1 MKSKIISFLFIA
13 FISFL
18 HSEAKVKLA
27 TVLSDGMVLQRDKP
41 IKIWGTADAGE
52 RIIIEFRKKQ
62 YETTASLNGK
72 WQTELIAT
80 KAGGPF
86 EMKVNNLLIKDI
98 FVGDVWLCSGQSN
111 MELTAARVMDRFG
124 DEICTDENEMI
135 RYVKT
140 PYGNNVNKP
149 QDDISPMH
157 WVSLNR
163 KTAPSFSALAYFFAK
178 EMWEETKVPIGII
191 NSSWGGSSIEAW
203 MSEDAL
209 QNFSEQL
216 RERDIYKSDEY
227 RKLCNQASSLISKFW
242 SESLYQGDKGLND
255 SIRWYSPE
263 YVDSNWQEVN
273 VFSTS
278 LGTINNHPIRGSHWF
293 RQEVM
298 LTSEQAVQP
307 AVLRLGCLIDADSV
321 YVNGIFVGTTA
332 YQYPPRIYP
341 IPSSVLK
348 VGKNQITIRLIS
360 SERPAFIN
368 DKPYCL
374 AWKNDTI
381 HLSAIWKYRTG
392 CEMPPKA
399 PSISFQNVPTGMY
412 NSMINPLRKLSFK
425 GVLWYQGES
434 NTGRPDKYEALLTS
448 MIKDW
453 RDKLE
458 NKDLPFFIVQLAN
471 FMQTHS
477 QPINSNW
484 AALREAQ
491 RKVTLK
497 VPNTALAVAI
507 DLGEWNDI
515 HPLNK
520 KDLAKRIALLA
531 KKMVYGHKNIVY
543 NGPIC
548 SSMSVEGT
556 KVILSFKTGTND
568 LLQVSELKGF
578 AIAGDNGHFYWAKA
592 QIIDGNKVLVWS
604 DKVPR
609 PIKVRYAWDDN
620 PKDANLKNKL
630 GLPASP
636 FEMEKQT
643 RTLP

>member
-1 MKSKIISFLFIA
+1 MKKLLGLISFLLVLA
-13 FISFL
+13 GSV
-18 HSEAKVKLA
+18 SAKV
-27 TVLSDGMVLQRDKP
+27 VLPAIFSDNMVLQQNAQVNL
-41 IKIWGTADAGE
+41 WGKAMPGE
-52 RIIIEFRKKQ
+52 RVSVKASWTDKTV
-62 YETTASLNGK
+62 TTKAAADGK
-72 WQTELIAT
+72 WTVKLKTPAAAKGQSVTVSGENTIT
-80 KAGGPF
+80 I
-86 EMKVNNLLIKDI
+86 NNVL
-98 FVGDVWLCSGQSN
+98 VGEVWLCTGQSN

-149 QDDISPMH
+149 QDDISQMH

-227 RKLCNQASSLISKFW
+227 RKLCNQASSLMSKFW

-360 SERPAFIN
+360 SGRPAFIN

-381 HLSAIWKYRTG
+381 HLSAIWKYRT
-392 CEMPPKA
+392 
-399 PSISFQNVPTGMY
+399 
-412 NSMINPLRKLSFK
+412 R
-425 GVLWYQGES
+425 
-434 NTGRPDKYEALLTS
+434 
-448 MIKDW
+448 
-453 RDKLE
+453 
-458 NKDLPFFIVQLAN
+458 
-471 FMQTHS
+471 
-477 QPINSNW
+477 
-484 AALREAQ
+484 
-491 RKVTLK
+491 
-497 VPNTALAVAI
+497 
-507 DLGEWNDI
+507 
-515 HPLNK
+515 
-520 KDLAKRIALLA
+520 
-531 KKMVYGHKNIVY
+531 
-543 NGPIC
+543 
-548 SSMSVEGT
+548 
-556 KVILSFKTGTND
+556 
-568 LLQVSELKGF
+568 
-578 AIAGDNGHFYWAKA
+578 
-592 QIIDGNKVLVWS
+592 
-604 DKVPR
+604 
-609 PIKVRYAWDDN
+609 
-620 PKDANLKNKL
+620 
-630 GLPASP
+630 
-636 FEMEKQT
+636 
-643 RTLP
+643 